1 MADIKRLVGDDG
13 KLTRAALAT
22 SVTSGTLTAG
32 WWKIG
37 AKAVSNSAFGGLS
50 ANEYYY
56 APSTVTLTAGD
67 TAYAVTTTDMLDL
80 SGWSLELTS
89 DEVDVTVMNDV
100 FKKYRRG
107 KQDANGSA
115 SFVFIR
121 GETDN
126 DNGLA
131 RYFFKQATINASGVV
146 SNVLERST
154 DSLLLIG
161 YIDNETG
168 AGDYKLA
175 MAFEVEFFNF
185 SLPLN
190 MSEAVNMEV
199 PFRLFGATDPV
210 LYKIYNPA

>member
-22 SVTSGTLTAG
+22 TLTSGSLTAG

-37 AKAVSNSAFGGLS
+37 AKAAVASRFGDLDV
-50 ANEYYY
+50 NEYYY
-56 APSTVTLTAGD
+56 APATVSLTAGD
-67 TAYAVTTTDMLDL
+67 TAYAVTTTDFLDL
-80 SGWSLELTS
+80 SGWSLELAS
-89 DEVDVTVMNDV
+89 DEIEVTVMNDT

-107 KQDANGSA
+107 KQDANGTA

-121 GETDN
+121 GETDAA
-126 DNGLA
+126 DGLS
-131 RYFFKQATINASGVV
+131 RYFFKQATISASGVV
-146 SNVLERST
+146 SDVLERST

-161 YIDNETG
+161 YIDDETG
-168 AGDYKLA
+168 SGDYKLA

-190 MSEAVNMEV
+190 MSEAVNMEI

-210 LYKIYNPA
+210 LYKIYNP